1 MREPSLLAGLLFD
14 VTGER
19 LSPSHAVKS
28 GRRYRYYISR
38 GLITEAGSDHGR
50 GWRLP
55 AHDIEQAVIGATAR
69 ALGDRSALIEGVDL
83 SEASADQIKS
93 LLDSAGRLAALLEKG
108 TAPERAQALRDLVE
122 RIVIEEDALA
132 ITMRRTALI
141 KNAIGDMDNPIRL
154 AVPIAFRRR
163 GVEMKLV
170 IPGEAN
176 RPARLDPT
184 LIKSVAR
191 GHLWFEDLATGRAA
205 SLQAIADREDITEGY
220 VRRLIPLAFLAPR
233 IVDAILQGEQPVDLT
248 AARLTGA
255 IELPLDWNDQQRFIG
270 S

>member
-1 MREPSLLAGLLFD
+1 
-14 VTGER
+14 
-19 LSPSHAVKS
+19 
-28 GRRYRYYISR
+28 
-38 GLITEAGSDHGR
+38 
-50 GWRLP
+50 
-55 AHDIEQAVIGATAR
+55 
-69 ALGDRSALIEGVDL
+69 
-83 SEASADQIKS
+83 
-93 LLDSAGRLAALLEKG
+93 
-108 TAPERAQALRDLVE
+108 
-122 RIVIEEDALA
+122 
-132 ITMRRTALI
+132 MRRTALI